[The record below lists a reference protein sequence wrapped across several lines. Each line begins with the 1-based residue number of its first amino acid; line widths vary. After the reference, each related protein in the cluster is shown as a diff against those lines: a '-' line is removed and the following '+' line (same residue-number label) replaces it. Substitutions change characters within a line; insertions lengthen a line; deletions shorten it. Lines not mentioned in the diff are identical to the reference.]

1 MKTKLLSFIT
11 GKKVTINT
19 KLEGQNV
26 VAGNLLNG
34 KVIFKNLTS
43 KETLVEKIRI
53 TFIASYQ
60 RPGNVRIEKENSLIF
75 RILLRDKVVLL
86 ENETCEMPFEFI
98 VPTYTPISPATA
110 LVKTKIS
117 LPPWQTITDTDEV
130 IILPHPKA
138 KELFDVFWELGF
150 KHSALSGYVEK
161 HLKQPLQMFSVKPI
175 QEPYLGKLKDLEFFY
190 EITEDYI
197 EVFMTADK
205 MTKGLLGTGAFD
217 EETKYSKVKFKIM
230 LYETIT
236 PKLLAYYI
244 DEILKILK

>member
-1 MKTKLLSFIT
+1 MKSRLLSFIT
-11 GKKVTINT
+11 GKKVAINT

-26 VAGNLLNG
+26 VAGNILKG
-34 KVIFKNLTS
+34 KVIFKNLTH
-43 KETLVEKIRI
+43 KETLVENIRI

-60 RPGNVRIEKENSLIF
+60 RPGDVRIEKENSLIF
-75 RILLRDKVVLL
+75 RLLLRDKIMLAGHEV
-86 ENETCEMPFEFI
+86 CEMPFEFI
-98 VPTYTPISPATA
+98 TPAYTPVSPATA
-110 LVKTKIS
+110 IVKTKLR
-117 LPPWQTITDTDEV
+117 LPPWQTVTDTDEV

-138 KELFDVFWELGF
+138 KELFDAFWELGF

-190 EITEDYI
+190 EITEDHI

-217 EETKYSKVKFKIM
+217 EATKYSKVKFKIM

-236 PKLLAYYI
+236 PRLLAYYI
-244 DEILKILK
+244 EEILKILK